1 MLTDH
6 DAHMWYESLKDLF
19 DGTRND
25 VDAERRRRFSN
36 AYMFKMGGKC
46 HKAHM
51 DKGWGHLPQPAASA
65 AGKVLLDCVWKIVG
79 RLTAVIRAKA
89 QIGAEQ
95 DEAGAGVMHDQGRAR
110 SALDAIGSTAAPV
123 MGPYSR

>member
-1 MLTDH
+1 MAEKYIKRSDVAEDEGDPAKKFYLCEDSFVLTDH
-6 DAHMWYESLKDLF
+6 DAHMWFESLKDLF

-46 HKAHM
+46 YKAHM

-65 AGKVLLDCVWKIVG
+65 TGKVLLAYVWKIVG
-79 RLTAVIRAKA
+79 RLSAVISLRAKA
-89 QIGAEQ
+89 QIGSE
-95 DEAGAGVMHDQGRAR
+95 
-110 SALDAIGSTAAPV
+110 
-123 MGPYSR
+123 